1 MKSINSAVAQ
11 AFLPVLV
18 FISAAFCAKAPS
30 PEAVQRGRA
39 LFQPA
44 CGFCHGEDATGSRG
58 PDLIRSALV
67 GHDENGETIGPVIRS
82 GRPDKG
88 MPAFSYTDA
97 QISDIA
103 AFLQAQVLAALRS
116 NHVPGDYPVEKLL
129 TGNAVAG
136 KAYFQGSGGC
146 TGCHSPTGDL
156 AGIAS
161 RYSPLDLQSR
171 FLYPRGARSTVTVT
185 LPDGKQISGR
195 LLQDDEFTI
204 ALRDTSGWYHSWSA
218 GAVKYTVVD
227 PLKAHRDLL
236 YKYSDADIHNLFA
249 YLESLK

>member
-1 MKSINSAVAQ
+1 MKSISAAVVQ
-11 AFLPVLV
+11 AFWPVLL
-18 FISAAFCAKAPS
+18 FAFSAFAAKAPS

-58 PDLIRSALV
+58 PDLIRSPLV
-67 GHDENGETIGPVIRS
+67 GHDESGETIAPVIRS

-116 NHVPGDYPVEKLL
+116 NHVPGDYPAEKLL
-129 TGNAVAG
+129 TGNAAAG
-136 KAYFQGSGGC
+136 KAYFVGAGGC
-146 TGCHSPTGDL
+146 SGCHSTAGDL
-156 AGIAS
+156 AGIANK
-161 RYSPLDLQSR
+161 YSPIDLQSR

-195 LLQDDEFTI
+195 LLLEDEFTI
-204 ALRDTSGWYHSWSA
+204 ALRDSSGWYHSFA
-218 GAVKYTVVD
+218 TGAVKYTVRD

-236 YKYSDADIHNLFA
+236 YKYTDADIHNLFA